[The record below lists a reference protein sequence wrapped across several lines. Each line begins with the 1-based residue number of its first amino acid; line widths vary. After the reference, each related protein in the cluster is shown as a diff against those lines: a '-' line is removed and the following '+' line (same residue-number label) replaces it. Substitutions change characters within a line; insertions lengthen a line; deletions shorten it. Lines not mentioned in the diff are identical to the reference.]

1 MSIKYYIKSA
11 RTKYKDKEGNDKTK
25 YENIGIVMETKH
37 GLMLKIETIP
47 LLQLQGGSIMA
58 YLNTPEEEH
67 RNKTEPAPAVEPSQP
82 PVDDDIPF

>member
-11 RTKYKDKEGNDKTK
+11 RTRYTDKEGKEKTK

-47 LLQLQGGSIMA
+47 LLQLKDGSIMA
-58 YLNTPEEEH
+58 YLNTPEEEN
-67 RNKTEPAPAVEPSQP
+67 RNKTEPAPAVEPQP
-82 PVDDDIPF
+82 SEDPDIPF